1 MSSIVVLPR
10 KTSSRP
16 SGRSTMHQLLS
27 ASVIAGSF
35 ILGSRE
41 HLWLPILMLF
51 AAVVGAAALDSP

>member
-1 MSSIVVLPR
+1 
-10 KTSSRP
+10 
-16 SGRSTMHQLLS
+16 MHQLLS